1 MGLKAEIL
9 SLNKERNGSFDTPG
23 AYYDRIRHKGKHPT
37 QILVFKCM
45 DGRINLPLITGVPMG
60 ILKPFRNI
68 GGKFTLGD
76 PYLGRLVL
84 DAVERVAREGHSSL
98 ALCTFHFSKE
108 HNDHRGCAGHKYNVA
123 ASREG
128 AFTLKHEY
136 DEIFGV
142 GNSAISAIV
151 VGIETDE
158 DALILC
164 GENGEELSIAD
175 CTELSD
181 AELTHKVL
189 ALYPDVPKEIL
200 ADFLPLVLNNRAHVA
215 RIKKEGRP
223 VLELVHNENIIGVGR
238 GFDWLHLPNR
248 ALIIGPYGHTGGT
261 WREAVAVAGGIVLN
275 NFKNNP
281 DLKAGGALLLISAP
295 YADTAERGM
304 AIAKAKYFA
313 TVARQALEPFTD
325 ELSLD
330 ILVGITDMSTM
341 KYHPLTQISHYET
354 IS

>member
-9 SLNKERNGSFDTPG
+9 NLNAERNKTFDTPS
-23 AYYDRIRHKGKHPT
+23 AYYDRLRHEGKHPT

-108 HNDHRGCAGHKYNVA
+108 NNEHRGCAGHKYNIA
-123 ASREG
+123 ASRRG
-128 AFTLKHEY
+128 AFTLKHEF
-136 DEIFGV
+136 DEIFGEQ
-142 GNSAISAIV
+142 NSAISAIV

-164 GENGEELSIAD
+164 GSNGEELSIAD
-175 CTELSD
+175 CVTLSD
-181 AELTHKVL
+181 EKLTHKFF
-189 ALYPDVPKEIL
+189 ALYPEIPEEIL
-200 ADFLPLVLNNRAHVA
+200 HDLLPLVLNNRSHVA

-248 ALIIGPYGHTGGT
+248 ALIIGPYGHAGGT
-261 WREAVAVAGGIVLN
+261 WREAIAVAGGIVLN

-281 DLKAGGALLLISAP
+281 DLKAGGALLLVSAP
-295 YADTAERGM
+295 YADTADRGM
-304 AIAKAKYFA
+304 AIAKAKYFG
-313 TVARQALEPFTD
+313 TVAEQALAPFAD

-330 ILVGITDMSTM
+330 SLIGITDIKTM
-341 KYHPLTQISHYET
+341 KYHPQTALT
-354 IS
+354 

>member
-9 SLNKERNGSFDTPG
+9 ALNAERNLAFDTTG
-23 AYYDRIRHKGKHPT
+23 AYYDRIRHAGKHPT

-84 DAVERVAREGHSSL
+84 DAVERVTRGGHSSL

-108 HNDHRGCAGHKYNVA
+108 NNEHRGCAGHKYNIA

-128 AFTLKHEY
+128 AFKLKQEF
-136 DEIFGV
+136 DEIFGER
-142 GNSAISAIV
+142 NSAISAIV

-164 GENGEELSIAD
+164 GSNGEELSIAD
-175 CTELSD
+175 CVNLSD
-181 AELTHKVL
+181 AELTHKL
-189 ALYPDVPKEIL
+189 FSLYSYVPEEIL
-200 ADFLPLVLNNRAHVA
+200 NDLLPLVLHNRAHVA
-215 RIKKEGRP
+215 HIKSDGRAQ
-223 VLELVHNENIIGVGR
+223 LELVHNENIIGVGR

-248 ALIIGPYGHTGGT
+248 ALIIGPYGHVGGT
-261 WREAVAVAGGIVLN
+261 WREAVSVAGNIVLN
-275 NFKNNP
+275 NFHTNP
-281 DLKAGGALLLISAP
+281 ALKSGGALLLVSAP
-295 YADTAERGM
+295 YASTAERGM
-304 AIAKAKYFA
+304 AIAKAKYF
-313 TVARQALEPFTD
+313 VAVAKQALEPVAD

-330 ILVGITDMSTM
+330 TLVGITDMTKM
-341 KYHPLTQISHYET
+341 KFYPLVI
-354 IS
+354 